1 MTMEAPFEGGADRQF
16 APSAPVNQQNDDDVD
31 SVDPV
36 VDPVVEPVMAFEYT
50 EELVSIMDMGF
61 PDIGEIKR
69 LLNEHNGNKQNVV
82 QELVSVQ

>member
-1 MTMEAPFEGGADRQF
+1 VTMEAPFEGGADRQF

-31 SVDPV
+31 S

-82 QELVSVQ
+82 QELISVQ